1 MPIGPPDSEVLDYWA
16 TLSSCLTDLDITV
29 DAVYKRRLEP
39 TFLNKLT
46 RLTRLA
52 FRELDHPSHAHVK
65 DGPHYAFEL
74 PDLRD
79 LCLSNLLADTLEL
92 QCPQLQLLRIEGCI
106 MDRVYLQASLEHL
119 HVEDSCLD
127 FAHEGFPTANL
138 VGLTYMSLTNENH
151 IDLEALPL
159 MTRLHTLN
167 LHIWV
172 GSLPASQPNSLR
184 DLTLVFSIDKSWD
197 SSVIPLVQQLHAVES
212 ICIKVHS
219 QHSALIGDKS
229 LHDDLRPFL
238 AMDSLR
244 HLRFWKLQWWR
255 MSAAQVWKASAL
267 RQLGELEA
275 EVIRS
280 GRKLHLRY

>member
-1 MPIGPPDSEVLDYWA
+1 MGPPDSEMLDYWA
-16 TLSSCLTDLDITV
+16 TLSSCLTDLDILV
-29 DAVYKRRLEP
+29 DPIYKQRLEP
-39 TFLNKLT
+39 AYLNKLT

-52 FRELDHPSHAHVK
+52 FRESDHPSHAHDR
-65 DGPHYAFEL
+65 DGPDYAFGLPEL
-74 PDLRD
+74 KD

-92 QCPQLQLLRIEGCI
+92 QCPQLQLLRIEGCS
-106 MDRVYLQASLEHL
+106 MNSFYLQASLEHL
-119 HVEDSCLD
+119 HVEDSCVD
-127 FAHEGFPTANL
+127 FVHKGFPTANL
-138 VGLTYMSLTNENH
+138 VGLTYLSLTNEYH

-172 GSLPASQPNSLR
+172 GSLPASLPNSLQ
-184 DLTLVFSIDKSWD
+184 DLTLVFSTDEAWD
-197 SSVIPLVQQLHAVES
+197 SSVIPLVQQLRAVES
-212 ICIKVHS
+212 ICIEVHS

-229 LHDDLRPFL
+229 LDHDLRPFL

-255 MSAAQVWKASAL
+255 VSAAQVWTASAL

-280 GRKLHLRY
+280 GRKLHVRY